1 MKTTYSRLIAEL
13 KETQA
18 KINTQLE
25 GEDLLLTLEKEGNV
39 LVCIEKEFEK
49 FNEQETK

>member
-13 KETQA
+13 KKTQA
-18 KINTQLE
+18 QMKTQLE
-25 GEDLLLTLEKEGNV
+25 GEDLLITLEKEGNV

-49 FNEQETK
+49 FQQETK